1 MQEWWLQVVVEQR
14 KKIEDVLLVKIFK
27 KVEVFLVIFQKKF
40 LFEMYRC
47 QVRGLGLI
55 YKVVFGD
62 KYFWKN
68 VIGNVDIDIIGILEK
83 KMLSEVVCVCNFY
96 YCVGERNFY
105 INCYYRIGDLF
116 IILLQSIRMIL

>member
-83 KMLSEVVCVCNFY
+83 KL
-96 YCVGERNFY
+96 
-105 INCYYRIGDLF
+105 
-116 IILLQSIRMIL
+116 